1 MTNAVRAIRGA
12 TTVDEDTASQISERT
27 AELLLAMLD
36 RNGVHTDDLIS
47 VVLTATPDIHAMF
60 PATAAREIGLGAVP
74 LLCASEIDVE
84 GSMPLC
90 IRVLAHLET
99 PRSRD
104 ELHHIYLH
112 GAKGLRDDLP
122 D

>member
-12 TTVDEDTASQISERT
+12 TTVDEDTAAQVSERT
-27 AELLLAMLD
+27 AELLTAMLE
-36 RNGVHTDDLIS
+36 RNGVRTDDLIS

-60 PATAAREIGLGAVP
+60 PATAAREVGLGAVP
-74 LLCASEIDVE
+74 LLCASEIDVD
-84 GSMPLC
+84 GAMPLC

-99 PRSRD
+99 ARPRD

>member
-12 TTVDEDTASQISERT
+12 TTIDEDTAAQVSERT
-27 AELLLAMLD
+27 AELLTAMLE
-36 RNGVHTDDLIS
+36 RNGVRTDDLIS

-60 PATAAREIGLGAVP
+60 PATAAREVGLGAVP
-74 LLCASEIDVE
+74 LLCASEIDVD
-84 GSMPLC
+84 GAMPLC

-99 PRSRD
+99 ARPRD